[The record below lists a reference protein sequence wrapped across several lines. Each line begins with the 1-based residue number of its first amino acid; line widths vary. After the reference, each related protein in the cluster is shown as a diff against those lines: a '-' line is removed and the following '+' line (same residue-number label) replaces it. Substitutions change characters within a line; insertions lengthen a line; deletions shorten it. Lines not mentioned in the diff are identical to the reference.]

1 MDKYFNFVR
10 NNNGVIKLPPG
21 FRFQPTDEELVFQY
35 LRRKI
40 FSCPMPSSSDHH
52 IIPEINVCKYDPWD
66 LPSGDIVEQERY
78 YFSNKEAKYRNG
90 SNKANRK
97 TNSGY
102 WKSTGSDKKI
112 VSSTMKHIVG
122 TRKTLVFYR
131 GKPPHGSRTDW
142 FMHEYSLNI
151 VDVED
156 DQTNSGNNFPQI
168 SQSQTE
174 NNWVLCRIFLKE
186 RSSSSTNNNIN
197 NIDEIQQNWKDNK
210 MRRSVGINDCQPYK
224 LYDLVMGCEIDTS
237 PMLPLSSSSS
247 SNSSYVTEDHEVSSS
262 GGMP

>member
-1 MDKYFNFVR
+1 MDKYNFVR

-40 FSCPMPSSSDHH
+40 FSCPLPSSSD

-66 LPSGDIVEQERY
+66 LPSGDVEQEMY
-78 YFSNKEAKYRNG
+78 FFSNKEAKYRNG
-90 SNKANRK
+90 NRANRK

-102 WKSTGSDKKI
+102 WKATGSDKKI

-142 FMHEYSLNI
+142 FMHEYSL
-151 VDVED
+151 VHVETKACND
-156 DQTNSGNNFPQI
+156 IFPQI

-174 NNWVLCRIFLKE
+174 NWILCRIFLKE
-186 RSSSSTNNNIN
+186 RNSTNNSN
-197 NIDEIQQNWKDNK
+197 NISNDEIHEQNCKDNK
-210 MRRSVGINDCQPYK
+210 VRRVGTNCYQPK
-224 LYDLVMGCEIDTS
+224 LFDLVTGREIDMGPTS
-237 PMLPLSSSSS
+237 PSSSSS
-247 SNSSYVTEDHEVSSS
+247 SSSSSSTYVIHEVSSRDQACHEGRS
-262 GGMP
+262 GCNNF